1 MKIRLCGLVAVL
13 CVGANIGSA
22 AIFDNPTTT
31 NYNNQISGM
40 TPSSLTW
47 EFVATGAALPIR
59 STTTS
64 ANGKNGAVAYFNVTT
79 GQLQIDPRGWDLSL
93 FNFTYTTGTTNPSG
107 STPGP
112 FVYASGTSP
121 TSNVISGATG
131 TANQRTLPAGT
142 WTLLSPIAARI
153 AGTVSLTATPTL
165 STSYNAGNGASSN
178 GWFNQA
184 WSFPY
189 AGDAA
194 GTGGLINPTALSS
207 MTIGNFKV
215 FGVTNHLNKNIL
227 GYGDNQGVFQY
238 NINGVV
244 GNQLG
249 PVIPV
254 TFTTPPPPSGVPEP
268 SSLMLA
274 GLGALGL
281 CGIGYRRRQVRS

>member
-1 MKIRLCGLVAVL
+1 MKIRLCGLVAIL

-22 AIFDNPTTT
+22 AIFNAPTTT
-31 NYNNQISGM
+31 NSNNLISGN
-40 TPSSLTW
+40 TPSGLTW
-47 EFVATGAALPIR
+47 ESVATGAALPIR
-59 STTTS
+59 SSTAS
-64 ANGKNGAVAYFNVTT
+64 ANGQNGAVAYFNVTT
-79 GQLQIDPRGWDLSL
+79 GQLQIDPRGWNLSL
-93 FNFTYTTGTTNPSG
+93 FNFTYTSGNTNVTG

-112 FVYASGTSP
+112 FVYASGTTP
-121 TSNVISGATG
+121 NSNIISGATG
-131 TANQRTLPAGT
+131 TANQRTMPAGS
-142 WTLLSPIAARI
+142 WTLLNPWAARI
-153 AGTVSLTATPTL
+153 GGSISLTGTPTL
-165 STSYNAGNGASSN
+165 STSYDAGNGASST

-194 GTGGLINPTALSS
+194 GTGGLINPSDLSS

-238 NINGVV
+238 VINGVV

-254 TFTTPPPPSGVPEP
+254 TFTTPPPAVPEP

>member
-1 MKIRLCGLVAVL
+1 MKIRLCGLVAIL
-13 CVGANIGSA
+13 CVGANSGSA
-22 AIFDNPTTT
+22 AIFNAPTTT
-31 NYNNQISGM
+31 NNNNLISGN
-40 TPSSLTW
+40 TPSGLTW
-47 EFVATGAALPIR
+47 ESVATGAALPIR
-59 STTTS
+59 SSTAS
-64 ANGKNGAVAYFNVTT
+64 ANGQNGAVAYFNVTT
-79 GQLQIDPRGWDLSL
+79 GQLQIDPRGWNLSL
-93 FNFTYTTGTTNPSG
+93 FNFTYTTGTTNVTS

-112 FVYASGTSP
+112 FVYASGTTP
-121 TSNVISGATG
+121 NSNIISGATG
-131 TANQRTLPAGT
+131 TANQRTMPAGS
-142 WTLLSPIAARI
+142 WTLLNPWAARI
-153 AGTVSLTATPTL
+153 GGSISLTGTPTL
-165 STSYNAGNGASSN
+165 STSYDAGNGASST

-194 GTGGLINPTALSS
+194 GTGGLINPSDLSS

-238 NINGVV
+238 VINGVV

-254 TFTTPPPPSGVPEP
+254 TFTTPPPAVIPEP

-281 CGIGYRRRQVRS
+281 CGIGYRRRHVRS

>member
-1 MKIRLCGLVAVL
+1 MKIRLCGLVAIL

-22 AIFDNPTTT
+22 AIFNAPTTT
-31 NYNNQISGM
+31 NSNNLISGN
-40 TPSSLTW
+40 TPSGLTW
-47 EFVATGAALPIR
+47 ESVATGAALPIR

-64 ANGKNGAVAYFNVTT
+64 ANGQNGAVAYFNVTT
-79 GQLQIDPRGWDLSL
+79 GQLQIDPRGWNLSL
-93 FNFTYTTGTTNPSG
+93 FNFTYTSGNTNVTG

-112 FVYASGTSP
+112 FVYASGTTP
-121 TSNVISGATG
+121 NSNIISGATG
-131 TANQRTLPAGT
+131 TANQRTMPAGS
-142 WTLLSPIAARI
+142 WTLLNPWAARI
-153 AGTVSLTATPTL
+153 GGSISLTGTPTL
-165 STSYNAGNGASSN
+165 STSYDAGNGASST

-194 GTGGLINPTALSS
+194 GTGGLIKPSDLSS

-238 NINGVV
+238 VINGVV

-254 TFTTPPPPSGVPEP
+254 TFTTPPPAVPEP

-281 CGIGYRRRQVRS
+281 CGIGYRRLHVRS

>member
-47 EFVATGAALPIR
+47 ESVATGAALPIR

-215 FGVTNHLNKNIL
+215 FGVSNHLNKNIL
-227 GYGDNQGVFQY
+227 GYGNNQGVFQY
-238 NINGVV
+238 NINGVT

-254 TFTTPPPPSGVPEP
+254 TFTTPPPAAIPEP

>member
-1 MKIRLCGLVAVL
+1 MKIRLCGLVAIL

-22 AIFDNPTTT
+22 AIFNAPTTT
-31 NYNNQISGM
+31 NSNNLISGN
-40 TPSSLTW
+40 TPSGLTW
-47 EFVATGAALPIR
+47 ESVATGAALPIR
-59 STTTS
+59 SSTAS
-64 ANGKNGAVAYFNVTT
+64 ANGQNGAVAYFNVTT
-79 GQLQIDPRGWDLSL
+79 GQLQIDPRGWNLSL
-93 FNFTYTTGTTNPSG
+93 FNFTYTSGNTNVTG

-112 FVYASGTSP
+112 FVYASGTTP
-121 TSNVISGATG
+121 NSNIISGATG
-131 TANQRTLPAGT
+131 TANQRTLPAGS
-142 WTLLSPIAARI
+142 WTLLNPWAARI
-153 AGTVSLTATPTL
+153 GGSISLTGTPTL
-165 STSYNAGNGASSN
+165 STSYDAGNGASST

-194 GTGGLINPTALSS
+194 GTGGLINPSDLSS

-238 NINGVV
+238 VINGVV

-254 TFTTPPPPSGVPEP
+254 TFTTPPPAVPEP

-281 CGIGYRRRQVRS
+281 CGIGYRRLHVRS